1 MMNLVTQESLKQ
13 TMQSARLSSSQVEAA
28 CQYLKTGAPVSF
40 CHHYAAG
47 DAMGLTLNQWRK
59 VRNYLEEQFY
69 LQNLTDEHSK
79 YLPQILRFLPFDMK
93 LNQHLS
99 FPNRLKN
106 YPMDLLETVVGQLLA
121 HPEIRP
127 MDVLKQHITEADE
140 ELLQDLRSILMIKL
154 LQSPE
159 LLQSLRQEMYL
170 HAHVELQSQGK
181 TTDMVSAL
189 IADWPK
195 PAPQLRKLSPSLALR
210 FWNLKKSAALNV
222 LFVHPKGVKW
232 GCEQLANV
240 LNWTNQ
246 SRLADAWIASAI
258 QWVWDECLAK
268 ILSRDLLGML
278 YDMMVEQLLPV
289 AELKWRQ
296 LLMSPVIGKKPLL
309 LFYPHGKSGVML
321 LTVNASGEV
330 LDEAMIYPFAPDYQA
345 EHTLSYLAKTLI
357 KFNVEELVM
366 VVKPETRRF
375 LTKTLKTL
383 KARYHDL
390 QWHLNYLPGEYAQV
404 LFSYHSKHPQVS
416 DVLKLA
422 AYAQNPVDFW
432 INIAAEKWLPNS
444 LHVLSKPTLQRLWHD
459 MLQAKLFILGL
470 DINEASPK
478 AVSALGLTPEQ
489 IEKLLANRPYY
500 SREALKNCLELDSL
514 AFSYIEGMLRVSSA
528 DQIVQTTPLLSNDD
542 VFIKDFSK
550 QLNCSEQ
557 DIFQEPQRLQ
567 TLPQQDAKRI
577 ETLLK
582 LAQLKLY
589 SGELNPEL
597 VVPGTFLQGVVTKV
611 MNYGVFVELVDGTEG
626 LMHISAMGNSFLS
639 DLNLLFQVGD
649 LIVVEWLEYDAAQKR
664 LSLKFPLVKA
674 VAAAPREI
682 KFKTKPVFEKKAQSA
697 KNKLAVPKPK
707 PVDKKNQ
714 APNAMQLAFAK
725 LKTDNKSQ

>member
-28 CQYLKTGAPVSF
+28 CQYLRAGAPVSF
-40 CHHYAAG
+40 CHHYASE
-47 DAMGLTLNQWRK
+47 DAMGLSLNQWRK
-59 VRNYLEEQFY
+59 VKNYLHEQSY

-106 YPMDLLETVVGQLLA
+106 YPMDLLETVVGQILA
-121 HPEIRP
+121 HPEIEP
-127 MDVLKQHITEADE
+127 MDVLKQHIADADE
-140 ELLQDLRSILMIKL
+140 ELLQDLRSVLMIKL

-170 HAHVELQSQGK
+170 HAHVELKSQGK
-181 TTDMVSAL
+181 ITDVVATL

-195 PAPQLRKLSPSLALR
+195 PAPQLRKLNPSLALR
-210 FWNLKKSAALNV
+210 FWNLKKSAALN
-222 LFVHPKGVKW
+222 LEFIHSKGPEW
-232 GCEQLANV
+232 GYTQLANT
-240 LNWTNQ
+240 LNWAHQ
-246 SRLADAWIASAI
+246 SRLADAWIESAI
-258 QWVWDECLAK
+258 QWIWDECLAK
-268 ILSRDLLGML
+268 ILSRDVLGML
-278 YDMMVEQLLPV
+278 YDLMVEQLLPV
-289 AELKWRQ
+289 VELKWRQ
-296 LLMSPVIGKKPLL
+296 LLMSPVVGKKPLL

-357 KFNVEELVM
+357 KFNIEDLVL

-375 LTKTLKTL
+375 LNKTLKTL
-383 KARYHDL
+383 KARYNDL
-390 QWHLNYLPGEYAQV
+390 QWHLHYLPGEYAQV
-404 LFSYHSKHPQVS
+404 LFSSHSKHPEVE

-432 INIAAEKWLPNS
+432 LNISAEKWLPPS
-444 LHVLSKPTLQRLWHD
+444 LQALSKPTLQSLWHD
-459 MLQAKLFILGL
+459 LLQAKLYVLGL
-470 DINEASPK
+470 DVNQASAK
-478 AVSALGLTPEQ
+478 SFSALGLTSEQ
-489 IEKLLANRPYY
+489 IEKLQANRPYE
-500 SREALKNCLELDSL
+500 SREALKNCLALDSQE
-514 AFSYIEGMLRVSSA
+514 FSYIEGMLRVSSSE
-528 DQIVQTTPLLSNDD
+528 QLVQTTPLLSSDD
-542 VFIKDFSK
+542 VFMKDFSK
-550 QLNCSEQ
+550 LLNCSEQ
-557 DIFQEPQRLQ
+557 DIFKAPKLLDG
-567 TLPQQDAKRI
+567 LPLQDAKRI
-577 ETLLK
+577 ATLLK
-582 LAQLKLY
+582 SAQFKLH

-597 VVPGTFLQGVVTKV
+597 IVPGTFLQGVVTKV
-611 MNYGVFVELVDGTEG
+611 MNYGVFVELADGLEG
-626 LMHISAMGNSFLS
+626 LMHISAMGDSFLN

-649 LIVVEWLEYDAAQKR
+649 LIVVEWLEYDATQKR

-674 VAAAPREI
+674 VAAPPREI
-682 KFKTKPVFEKKAQSA
+682 KVKNKPVFEKKTHST

-707 PVDKKNQ
+707 PVEKKSQ